1 MQASDDNTR
10 TKLKQQTNNIVQRLD
25 KCLKVRHI
33 LELGATESGQSND
46 ASSPQR
52 FPWRKTTESIIS
64 FFPLTFNNKINN
76 EHLPKFSTNFK
87 IQGT

>member
-33 LELGATESGQSND
+33 
-46 ASSPQR
+46 P
-52 FPWRKTTESIIS
+52 
-64 FFPLTFNNKINN
+64 
-76 EHLPKFSTNFK
+76 
-87 IQGT
+87 